1 MILKLKTIVPITIEA
16 KNIQKTL
23 LNDLA
28 YLNFNQK
35 AKDNAR
41 FSFVEPKSF
50 VWLTPNTIFLFSK
63 TRLLMSISR
72 IISCNK
78 KMPKNWWLSRIRRP
92 LRLCWN
98 FICSSDIE
106 NKILKC
112 YTVNPELAATTEYND
127 HNFKV
132 LFWSFIFVINI
143 WTATKCQK
151 WPLLLCTS
159 QGWLLYT
166 GLTV

>member
-1 MILKLKTIVPITIEA
+1 MKQKPSKKLY
-16 KNIQKTL
+16 

-28 YLNFNQK
+28 YLNFTQK
-35 AKDNAR
+35 AKDNFR
-41 FSFVEPKSF
+41 FSFVDPKSF
-50 VWLTPNTIFLFSK
+50 VGLTPNTIFLFSK
-63 TRLLMSISR
+63 TQLLISISR

-78 KMPKNWWLSRIRRP
+78 KMPKNWWLSRIRRS

-143 WTATKCQK
+143 WTANTCQK
-151 WPLLLCTS
+151 WLLMCTF